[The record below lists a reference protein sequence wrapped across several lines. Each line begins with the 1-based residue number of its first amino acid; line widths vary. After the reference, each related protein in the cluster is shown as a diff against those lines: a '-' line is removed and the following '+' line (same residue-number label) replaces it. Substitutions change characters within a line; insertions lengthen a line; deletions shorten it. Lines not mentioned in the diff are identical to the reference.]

1 MIDIQLHDGQ
11 RPDGDE
17 IRRRAVSAGG
27 LPVVAVM
34 PLWVVGDSERERWL
48 ADSIAQDLAIH
59 LCRVGW
65 VRVIDYLATRSRP
78 VSASN
83 PLDAAVRLGAD
94 FAITGSIR
102 KVGNETLVKLQVL
115 CIPAG
120 AIVWADRF
128 KLGPEAESISDQ
140 DDIVSGVCGR
150 VADFIAVLGQTLGPK
165 AIGKPWQQT
174 SILASVSRFYDY
186 LHRFD
191 DESFRAALAAV
202 EQAVRRDPQ
211 FGWGWGALSFLH
223 VVQYGHVNRAQ
234 THDPEE
240 VVGPMLKRALA
251 IDPSNPFAEWT
262 IGFWGISSG
271 RFDETNEAAERVI
284 ANPLAAPG
292 EVGAAGTMLAFIGD
306 KNRGL
311 ELTANVLTINPRVP
325 GFIRWGHV
333 IKQLVRGD
341 YEGAVAHSRLFTM
354 PNCYVESL
362 LRSTIAVR
370 MGDREGARQW
380 LDRAMKLRP
389 ELVSKPKFVLGRV
402 FVINEERDFLLE
414 SMRLSGFA
422 ATGV

>member
-17 IRRRAVSAGG
+17 IRRRAASAGG

-34 PLWVVGDSERERWL
+34 PLWVVGDSERERSL

-65 VRVIDYLATRSRP
+65 VRVIDYLAMRSRP
-78 VSASN
+78 VSARN
-83 PLDAAVRLGAD
+83 PLDAALRLGAD

-102 KVGNETLVKLQVL
+102 KVGHEALVKLQIL
-115 CIPAG
+115 CIPSG

-128 KLGPEAESISDQ
+128 KLGSEAESISDQ

-191 DESFRAALAAV
+191 DEGFRVALAAV

-223 VVQYGHVNRAQ
+223 VVQYGHVNRAK

-271 RFDETNEAAERVI
+271 RFGETNEAAERVI
-284 ANPLAAPG
+284 SNPLAAPG

-370 MGDREGARQW
+370 MGDREVARQW

-402 FVINEERDFLLE
+402 FVINEERDFLLD
-414 SMRLSGFA
+414 SMRLTGFA

>member
-1 MIDIQLHDGQ
+1 MIDIQLHEDQ

-34 PLWVVGDSERERWL
+34 PLWVVGDSERERSL

-78 VSASN
+78 VSALN

-128 KLGPEAESISDQ
+128 KLGSEAESISDQ

-165 AIGKPWQQT
+165 AVGKPWQQT

-191 DESFRAALAAV
+191 DEGFRAALAAC
-202 EQAVRRDPQ
+202 EQAVKRDPQ

-284 ANPLAAPG
+284 ANPQAAPG

-402 FVINEERDFLLE
+402 FVINEERDFLLD
-414 SMRLSGFA
+414 SMRLTGFA